1 MIALCWTHHQSA
13 EAGAITVAQLREM
26 KARPHLAGPPVEGRF
41 EGWNRR
47 RLVVRIG
54 SDWFFNP
61 AYVLQVG
68 GRVLVGVSEFADR
81 GGLDLDVRG
90 ADGQPLLQMVANDW
104 QLQTLPSNLIV
115 GNRYNHLVVELAREQ
130 IQFEIRFRSFT
141 QDEFPVFLEETEL
154 LANKRD
160 VLASVEG
167 WPVALCTV
175 VGTFVWP
182 SRVIVS
188 EHQVIGA
195 KHRWLFQGNVS
206 ATGGGIV
213 IP

>member
-1 MIALCWTHHQSA
+1 MIALCWPHHQSY
-13 EAGAITVAQLREM
+13 ESGAITVEQLRDM
-26 KARPHLAGPPVEGRF
+26 KARPYLAGPPVEGRF

-47 RLVVRIG
+47 RLAVRIG

-61 AYVLQVG
+61 AHVLQVG
-68 GRVLVGVSEFADR
+68 GRVLVGVSEFADH

-104 QLQTLPSNLIV
+104 QLQTLPSDLIV
-115 GNRYNHLVVELAREQ
+115 GNRYNHLVVELARQQ
-130 IQFEIRFRSFT
+130 IQFEIRFCSLT
-141 QDEFPVFLEETEL
+141 QDEFPVFLEKTEL
-154 LANKRD
+154 LANKGD
-160 VLASVEG
+160 VLASVKE

-195 KHRWLFQGNVS
+195 KRRWLFEGNVS